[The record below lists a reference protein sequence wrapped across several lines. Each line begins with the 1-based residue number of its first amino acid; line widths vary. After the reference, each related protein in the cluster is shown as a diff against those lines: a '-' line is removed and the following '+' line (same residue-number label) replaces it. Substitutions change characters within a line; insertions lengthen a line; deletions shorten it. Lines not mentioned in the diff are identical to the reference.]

1 METKTPKSLLL
12 IFLGMAITLG
22 ILVIPLWIGNE
33 QPAKVKISVIESADS
48 KTSNPPVVEIQKP
61 KEPSKMEKVSSE
73 VFVDENQ
80 KLEDNKEDSNENLEP
95 VAKTN
100 PKKEMEIIAQQ
111 VDNVERLTDNI
122 QQRTEAFFNEDRN
135 LTSDLSLEEK
145 AAIAD
150 TIHAFSN
157 RTIDRIEQFLNRK

>member
-1 METKTPKSLLL
+1 MDTKTPKSLLF

-22 ILVIPLWIGNE
+22 ILVLPLWIGNDQSAE
-33 QPAKVKISVIESADS
+33 VKISEIESTEL
-48 KTSNPPVVEIQKP
+48 KTSNPPVVEIQKS
-61 KEPSKMEKVSSE
+61 KEESKMEKVSSE

-80 KLEDNKEDSNENLEP
+80 KLEGKKEDSNENLEP

-100 PKKEMEIIAQQ
+100 PKKETEIIAQQ

-122 QQRTEAFFNEDRN
+122 QQRTEAFLNENRN

-145 AAIAD
+145 TAISD
-150 TIHAFSN
+150 TINTLSN